1 MATMP
6 GTSVNGGSLIER
18 AAAIRPILER
28 NAEKTDSLRRLAD
41 ENVQALRES
50 GLCKLMVPA
59 RLGGHQTSVRTYI
72 DVMAELGRGCGSTS
86 WVACLINV
94 CAWLRSEEHT
104 SELQSQSN

>member
-6 GTSVNGGSLIER
+6 GTSLPAARLIER
-18 AAAIRPILER
+18 AAALRPILER
-28 NAEKTDSLRRLAD
+28 NADKTDSLRHLAD
-41 ENVQALRES
+41 ENVHALRES

-94 CAWLRSEEHT
+94 CAWLASLFPE
-104 SELQSQSN
+104 